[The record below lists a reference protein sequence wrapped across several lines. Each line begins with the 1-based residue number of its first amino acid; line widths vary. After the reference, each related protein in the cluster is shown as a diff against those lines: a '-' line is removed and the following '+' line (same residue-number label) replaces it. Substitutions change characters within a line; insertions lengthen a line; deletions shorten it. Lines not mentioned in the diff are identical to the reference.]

1 MDGKFIKSY
10 KNVKPLKDYII
21 LNIQHELGDV
31 SAQLEGLIV
40 LGALPN
46 NFYFLPPSYLDNKQ
60 IQLFLIKHFQ
70 ILKEK
75 FFQFTSYRLLY
86 VVFNL
91 NQMIQ
96 MELLK
101 KQEKPNNLLVLD
113 DGGCFYEALTILFA
127 INDNLIEPN
136 KLFDNLPLS
145 LRIFKFDIK
154 LILSYLDS
162 IEIRLVEQTSRG
174 LFKYID
180 QPKISIALKKT

>member
-1 MDGKFIKSY
+1 MDGKFS
-10 KNVKPLKDYII
+10 
-21 LNIQHELGDV
+21 DV

>member
-1 MDGKFIKSY
+1 
-10 KNVKPLKDYII
+10 
-21 LNIQHELGDV
+21 
-31 SAQLEGLIV
+31 
-40 LGALPN
+40 
-46 NFYFLPPSYLDNKQ
+46 
-60 IQLFLIKHFQ
+60 
-70 ILKEK
+70 
-75 FFQFTSYRLLY
+75 
-86 VVFNL
+86 
-91 NQMIQ
+91 MIQ

-162 IEIRLVEQTSRG
+162 IEIRLVEQTSRAFLNMLSYLFYDAKSHLTNRKPSKFDKCLLVGYGAIGEAVAYALIHKGDLG
-174 LFKYID
+174 LFLKDLLYI
-180 QPKISIALKKT
+180 